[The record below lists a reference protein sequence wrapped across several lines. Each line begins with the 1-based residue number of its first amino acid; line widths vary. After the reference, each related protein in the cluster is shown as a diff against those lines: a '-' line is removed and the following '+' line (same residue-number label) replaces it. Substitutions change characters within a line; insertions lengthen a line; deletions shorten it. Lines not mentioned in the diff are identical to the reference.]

1 MMLQH
6 DAWFKE
12 GWKTAETAQ
21 ESKTKTQ
28 APSERPS
35 KILFYLA
42 LTAVRTE

>member
-21 ESKTKTQ
+21 ESKTKSKTQ

-42 LTAVRTE
+42 LSE